1 MATDLEF
8 REAVATAQKLSSL
21 ISNTVIGEY
30 LTDGQHK
37 EFERCKHIIENFIA
51 PPSVESRIPTFKK
64 ALEEGNQA
72 RHIFIPNITGEN
84 VSVTVS
90 KMARN
95 GGYRFGILVDSGT
108 FETEEECLQAA
119 VTYLKEL

>member
-1 MATDLEF
+1 MVTDLEF

-21 ISNTVIGEY
+21 ISDTVIGEY
-30 LTDGQHK
+30 LTDEQHK
-37 EFERCKHIIENFIA
+37 EFKRYKHIVDNFIA
-51 PPSVESRIPTFKK
+51 PPSVEQRIPAFKK

-72 RHIFIPNITGEN
+72 RHIFIPNVTGEN
-84 VSVTVS
+84 ISITVT
-90 KMARN
+90 KMAGN
-95 GGYRFGILVDSGT
+95 GKYRFGVLVDSGS